1 MMRSLLRSLPT
12 HGAETAAAVQAVTI
26 PKGVQSPRALPV
38 AAAAASRRTPVPS
51 SPAAAVSLAETSSAE
66 RPSTST
72 RPTADVARERLQ
84 LVLRQQRGAKV
95 PVVDL
100 ALLQEEVCAVVM
112 RHVDKTDPSDVSV
125 AMRREGVLDVFE
137 MQVTLPMEAAAP

>member
-1 MMRSLLRSLPT
+1 MRSLLRSLPG
-12 HGAETAAAVQAVTI
+12 HGTETVVAVQAVTI
-26 PKGVQSPRALPV
+26 PKGVQLPRALPV
-38 AAAAASRRTPVPS
+38 AAAAASRRAPVPS
-51 SPAAAVSLAETSSAE
+51 SPAAAISLAETSNAE
-66 RPSTST
+66 RPITSA

-100 ALLQEEVCAVVM
+100 ALLQEEICAVVM